1 MNPGGGQGG
10 IVRRDADGA
19 AGEIASR
26 IAGLVLAGGRSSRM
40 GRDKATLR
48 VEGETLIQRQVR
60 LLVRIGIRE
69 VFLSRPAVE
78 AGPPDAVPPDDTPP
92 DAVLPDDTHLDAAIE
107 VTVVRDALS
116 GLGPL
121 AGIVAGLEHACGRAG
136 ELARDRE
143 AKALLVLAV
152 DMPGVTEGFLEGL
165 LAAAA
170 LDEGVGAA
178 PRVGDRWEPLC
189 ALYPPGV
196 LDEARRHLAGY
207 RRSPSGLLDAL
218 LASGR
223 IRPVELSP
231 MEAAA
236 LRSWNTPEDPETLE
250 GR

>member
-10 IVRRDADGA
+10 IVRRDAEGA

-26 IAGLVLAGGRSSRM
+26 IAGLVLAGGCSSRM

-78 AGPPDAVPPDDTPP
+78 AAPP
-92 DAVLPDDTHLDAAIE
+92 DAAIE
-107 VTVVRDALS
+107 VTVVRDAVP

-196 LDEARRHLAGY
+196 LDEARRHLAGD
-207 RRSPSGLLDAL
+207 RRSPSGLMDAL

-236 LRSWNTPEDPETLE
+236 LRSWNTPEDPETLK